1 MGSTRE
7 WGLDSLTHCCR
18 WSQECYL
25 AQSRP
30 QEWNQLHCVMSPRAL
45 NLSGGNRA
53 NILFG
58 VSRTISNNVLLTQA
72 DV

>member
-1 MGSTRE
+1 MT
-7 WGLDSLTHCCR
+7 LTLLSPEPR
-18 WSQECYL
+18 MLPGTEQT
-25 AQSRP
+25 
-30 QEWNQLHCVMSPRAL
+30 QEWNQLHCVMPPRTL

-58 VSRTISNNVLLTQA
+58 VSRTISDNVLLTQA